1 MIGARV
7 NGKLVTIDYKIKNG
21 DVIEVLT
28 SQNSKGPS
36 RDWLNI
42 VKSSQARNKI
52 NQWFKNELKEDNVLK
67 GRDLFQTYC
76 KTKNINTAD
85 LLTPEY
91 ESSVMHKYGFQDWDS
106 VLAAIGHGAL
116 KEGQVINRM
125 QELYARDHK
134 KQVTDEELLAN
145 IQENSQN
152 KPAHIKS
159 KSGIVVKGIH
169 DVAVRFSRCCA
180 PVPGD
185 EIVGFVTRGRGVS
198 IHRTDCVNIINL
210 PEMDRAR
217 LIEAEW
223 QPEDHKS
230 SEKYLAEIII
240 YAQNRS
246 GLLADISKTFTE
258 KNIDIQS
265 MNTRTSKQG
274 IATMVVTF
282 EIGGRNELTA
292 IIDKLRMI
300 ENVIDIERTTG

>member
-1 MIGARV
+1 M
-7 NGKLVTIDYKIKNG
+7 
-21 DVIEVLT
+21 T

-76 KTKNINTAD
+76 KTKNINTTD